1 MLVPYEKF
9 TLDESFI
16 SKYKGTQPGWG
27 PLGYLVFKRT
37 YAADKADGTTEEFW
51 ETCQRVVEGV
61 YKIQKGHCKR
71 HNLPWSDRK
80 AQRSA
85 QEMFERMYAFKWLPP
100 GRGLSKMGTEIL
112 YKIGGGCLNNCGF
125 ISTKDIG
132 NTNIEHAFAAPFV
145 WLMNMSMVGVGV
157 GFDTLGARKVKII
170 KPVQTAKFVVEDSR
184 EGWCNYLQQLL
195 QSFVDFR
202 VPFPEG
208 DFSNVRPKGAV
219 IKGFGGTAS
228 GPESLVLMTD
238 RVLALTSLYIDKE
251 VDSRFIVDLANS
263 IGECVVAGGV
273 RRTAEIAFGQPG
285 DSVFL
290 NLKNYAENPEA
301 SQWPRWAS
309 NNSLVVDNN
318 TDFTDMAEL
327 IAQNGE
333 PGCLFL
339 ENARAYGRMKDPA
352 NYKDHRAMGA
362 NPCVEQTLE
371 NYELCCLVETFPVKC
386 DSYEDYQRTLKY
398 AYLYAKTVTLITTQ
412 SAATNAVMLRNRR
425 IGCSQSGI
433 QDNIE
438 KIGLRQH
445 LNWCDEGYQYI
456 QTLDAIYSDWLCI
469 PRSIKTTS
477 VKPSGTVSK
486 LVGLREG
493 IHESKGEYEYQTIRI
508 NDTSPL
514 LKPLEE
520 AGYRIEVDTYAR
532 NTMVVYFPMHYK
544 RSRRRDPSMWEQFEL
559 AALMQYYWADNQ
571 VSVTID
577 FDKVTEGPEIA
588 RALSMYAHRLK
599 GLSLLPR
606 SEHGYVQAP
615 KTVISKEEYEA
626 YRDSLKPVDF
636 SQLQETREFED
647 KFCDGGLCEVP
658 AREAS

>member
-157 GFDTLGARKVKII
+157 GFDTLGAGKVKII
-170 KPVQTAKFVVEDSR
+170 KPVQHAKFVVEDSR
-184 EGWCNYLQQLL
+184 EGWCDYLQQLL

-238 RVLALTSLYIDKE
+238 RVLALTGLYIDKE

-285 DSVFL
+285 DAVFL

-309 NNSLVVDNN
+309 NNSLIVDND
-318 TDFTDMAEL
+318 TDFTDMAQL

-386 DSYEDYQRTLKY
+386 DSYEDNQRTLKY

-445 LNWCDEGYQYI
+445 LNWCDSGYQYI

-477 VKPSGTVSK
+477 VTPSGTVSK
-486 LVGLREG
+486 RVGLREG

-544 RSRRRDPSMWEQFEL
+544 RSRQRDPSMWEQFEL

-658 AREAS
+658 AREVS

>member
-1 MLVPYEKF
+1 MLVPHESF
-9 TLDESFI
+9 ALDETFI
-16 SKYKGTQPGWG
+16 SKYRGTQPNWG

-37 YAADKADGTTEEFW
+37 YALDKVDGTTEEFW

-61 YKIQKGHCKR
+61 YKIQKGHCRR
-71 HNLPWSDRK
+71 HNLPWSNRK
-80 AQRSA
+80 AQKSA

-132 NTNIEHAFAAPFV
+132 NTRIENAFAAPFV

-157 GFDTLGARKVKII
+157 GFDTLGAGKVKII
-170 KPVQTAKFVVEDSR
+170 KSVQNAPFVVEDSR
-184 EGWCNYLQQLL
+184 EGWCDYLRQLL
-195 QSFVDFR
+195 QSLVDYR
-202 VPFPEG
+202 VPTPVG
-208 DFSNVRPKGAV
+208 DFSKVRPKGAV
-219 IKGFGGTAS
+219 IRGFGGTAS
-228 GPESLVLMTD
+228 GPESLILLTE
-238 RVLALTSLYIDKE
+238 RVTKLAALYVERE

-273 RRTAEIAFGQPG
+273 RRTAEIAFGRPG
-285 DSVFL
+285 DEQFL

-309 NNSLVVDNN
+309 NNSLIVDER
-318 TDFTDMAEL
+318 TDFSTMAPL

-339 ENARAYGRMKDPA
+339 ENARAYGRMKDAP

-371 NYELCCLVETFPVKC
+371 NYELCCLVETFPAKC
-386 DSYEDYQRTLKY
+386 DNYEDYQRTLKY
-398 AYLYAKTVTLITTQ
+398 AYLYAKTVTLIPTQ
-412 SAATNAVMLRNRR
+412 SAETNAVMLRNRR

-438 KIGLRQH
+438 KIGLRSH
-445 LNWCDEGYQYI
+445 LAWCDEGYEYI
-456 QTLDAIYSDWLCI
+456 QKLDAIYSDWLCI

-514 LKPLEE
+514 LKPLSE
-520 AGYRIEVDTYAR
+520 AGYRIEVDSYAR

-544 RSRRRDPSMWEQFEL
+544 RSRKRDPSMWEQLEL

-571 VSVTID
+571 VSVTVD
-577 FDKVTEGPEIA
+577 FDKVTEGPEIE
-588 RALSMYAHRLK
+588 RALMMYAHRLK

-606 SEHGYVQAP
+606 EDHGYVQAP
-615 KTVISKEEYEA
+615 KTVITKEEYET
-626 YRDSLKPVDF
+626 YRDSLRPVDF
-636 SQLQETREFED
+636 SQLQETREVED
-647 KFCDGGLCEVP
+647 KFCDGGLCELPKPV
-658 AREAS
+658 